1 MREYSTPMTVEV
13 PTTGN
18 LTDAVV
24 RNAAEAPDAVVMSRP
39 DGAGDWT
46 DVTAASFHDQVRAVA
61 KGLVAAGIEP
71 GDRVALMSK
80 TRFEWTLLDY
90 AIWFAGAVTVP
101 VYETSSEEQVAWI
114 LADSGARAVVTEG
127 PEHTARVAAVRADLE
142 DLRHVWSFA
151 DNAVDV
157 LSRLGADV
165 ADEQLERRR
174 TTATPLDLATIIYT
188 SGTTGR
194 PKGCML
200 THGNFLFELGVATE
214 ELESLFETEGASTVL
229 FLPLA
234 HVFARIIQVGCV
246 MSRTRL
252 GHSPDIK
259 NLLPDLQSFR
269 PTFVLAVP
277 RVFEKVFN
285 TASQKAAAEGRG
297 KVFDRATETAIA
309 WSRAQDRGRV
319 PLRVRA
325 EHAVFSRLVYGK
337 LLAALGGSCTFAVSG
352 GAPLGERLGHFYRGV
367 GLTILEGYGLTET
380 TAALTVNLPGSH
392 KIGTVGRP
400 LPGTA
405 VRVADDGEL
414 LFRGGQV
421 FAGYWGNEA
430 ATAETLERDG
440 WFHSGDVGEV
450 DDEGF
455 VRITGRK
462 KEILVT
468 AGGKNVAPAVLE
480 DRVRAHALVDQC
492 LVVGDGQPFIGAL
505 VTLDREALTVW
516 AEARGLSGSAEDL
529 LDHADV
535 RAAVEEA
542 VEDANKA
549 VSKAESIRKFVVIA
563 DEWTEEGGQLTPSL
577 KLRRSVV
584 MRESR
589 GHVEAL
595 YR

>member
-1 MREYSTPMTVEV
+1 MANLAALLEKSASTYADRTAIVFGDTRLSYAQVDGAANQVANLLVSRGVQPGDKVALSCPNLPYFTIVYYGILKAGATVVPLNVLLKGREVAYHLDDSDAVAYFAFEGTPDLPIGEAAWEGFQAVDGCKDFFLIKLDSAAPEPLEPPEYYAPLVAQQPPTFETVE
-13 PTTGN
+13 
-18 LTDAVV
+18 TDDDDTAV
-24 RNAAEAPDAVVMSRP
+24 
-39 DGAGDWT
+39 
-46 DVTAASFHDQVRAVA
+46 
-61 KGLVAAGIEP
+61 
-71 GDRVALMSK
+71 
-80 TRFEWTLLDY
+80 
-90 AIWFAGAVTVP
+90 
-101 VYETSSEEQVAWI
+101 I
-114 LADSGARAVVTEG
+114 L
-127 PEHTARVAAVRADLE
+127 
-142 DLRHVWSFA
+142 
-151 DNAVDV
+151 
-157 LSRLGADV
+157 
-165 ADEQLERRR
+165 
-174 TTATPLDLATIIYT
+174 YT
-188 SGTTGR
+188 SGTTGQ
-194 PKGCML
+194 PKGAELRHRNMRDNAL
-200 THGNFLFELGVATE
+200 AGADLF
-214 ELESLFETEGASTVL
+214 GADADRPDTYLCV
-229 FLPLA
+229 LPLF
-234 HVFARIIQVGCV
+234 HSFGQTCIQNGSMAFGGTVV
-246 MSRTRL
+246 M
-252 GHSPDIK
+252 
-259 NLLPDLQSFR
+259 LPR
-269 PTFVLAVP
+269 
-277 RVFEKVFN
+277 FE
-285 TASQKAAAEGRG
+285 
-297 KVFDRATETAIA
+297 
-309 WSRAQDRGRV
+309 AQ
-319 PLRVRA
+319 
-325 EHAVFSRLVYGK
+325 
-337 LLAALGGSCTFAVSG
+337 AALGLMLKEKVTYFAGVPTMYWGLLGALDDSVDVEAIAASLRVAAAGGSALPVDIHRQFKD
-352 GAPLGERLGHFYRGV
+352 RFGV
-367 GLTILEGYGLTET
+367 TILEGYGLTET

-516 AEARGLSGSAEDL
+516 AQARGLSGSAEDL